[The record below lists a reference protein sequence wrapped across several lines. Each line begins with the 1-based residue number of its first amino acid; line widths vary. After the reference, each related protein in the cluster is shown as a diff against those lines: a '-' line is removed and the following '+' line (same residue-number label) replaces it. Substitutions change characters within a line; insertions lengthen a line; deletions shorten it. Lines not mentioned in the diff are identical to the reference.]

1 MKPFLNADFLLPD
14 ESSQRL
20 FHQYAANLPII
31 DFHCHLPPADVAND
45 SRFKTIAHAW
55 LGGDHYKW
63 RAMRANGVP
72 EADITGHEPDYRTFL
87 AWARTVPS
95 LVGNP
100 LYHWTH
106 LELQR
111 YFGIHE
117 PLSEKTA
124 PMIWEACN
132 AQIGQPEFGARA
144 LLTRM
149 KVRAVCTTDDPA
161 DRLEHHIAYAAA
173 RKPGDL
179 VMVPSYRPDKALAV
193 EDPAVWNAYLAKLG
207 ETADLSIGSYK
218 DLVSALDR
226 RHAAFH
232 ELGCRATDHALITP
246 VAVFAS
252 EEVGEP
258 EILDIHAKLAVA
270 VDPLDGSSNIETLAP
285 MGTIFS
291 ILHAAPVVAES
302 FLQTGRHQLAAGFL
316 IYGPHTALVLTM
328 GDGVRI
334 FTLDPD
340 QGFFVLTRDNITIP
354 EKTREYAINGSNL
367 RHWEPQIRFYVG
379 ELMLGKTGPRGE
391 DFNTRWLASVVADA
405 YRILVR
411 GGVYLYPGDSRRD
424 YKHGRLRLIYE
435 ANPVAMIIEQ
445 AGGSATDGHTP
456 ILDLAP
462 NAIHQRVPLVFG
474 SADEV
479 KRVTDAYESKVVT
492 ELPLFRSRSL
502 FRKGTE
508 SLG

>member
-1 MKPFLNADFLLPD
+1 M
-14 ESSQRL
+14 
-20 FHQYAANLPII
+20 
-31 DFHCHLPPADVAND
+31 
-45 SRFKTIAHAW
+45 T
-55 LGGDHYKW
+55 
-63 RAMRANGVP
+63 
-72 EADITGHEPDYRTFL
+72 
-87 AWARTVPS
+87 
-95 LVGNP
+95 
-100 LYHWTH
+100 
-106 LELQR
+106 
-111 YFGIHE
+111 E
-117 PLSEKTA
+117 PL
-124 PMIWEACN
+124 
-132 AQIGQPEFGARA
+132 
-144 LLTRM
+144 
-149 KVRAVCTTDDPA
+149 
-161 DRLEHHIAYAAA
+161 RLESYLDSVAVHS
-173 RKPGDL
+173 PG
-179 VMVPSYRPDKALAV
+179 LA
-193 EDPAVWNAYLAKLG
+193 PACQ
-207 ETADLSIGSYK
+207 T
-218 DLVSALDR
+218 VSALAEAGKSISKILAR
-226 RHAAFH
+226 GRLA
-232 ELGCRATDHALITP
+232 GALAEVVGESLDGDGQKALDVMTNDLLRDALSVSP

>member
-1 MKPFLNADFLLPD
+1 M
-14 ESSQRL
+14 
-20 FHQYAANLPII
+20 
-31 DFHCHLPPADVAND
+31 
-45 SRFKTIAHAW
+45 T
-55 LGGDHYKW
+55 
-63 RAMRANGVP
+63 
-72 EADITGHEPDYRTFL
+72 
-87 AWARTVPS
+87 
-95 LVGNP
+95 
-100 LYHWTH
+100 
-106 LELQR
+106 
-111 YFGIHE
+111 E
-117 PLSEKTA
+117 PL
-124 PMIWEACN
+124 
-132 AQIGQPEFGARA
+132 
-144 LLTRM
+144 
-149 KVRAVCTTDDPA
+149 
-161 DRLEHHIAYAAA
+161 RLESYLDSVAVHS
-173 RKPGDL
+173 PG
-179 VMVPSYRPDKALAV
+179 LA
-193 EDPAVWNAYLAKLG
+193 PACQ
-207 ETADLSIGSYK
+207 T
-218 DLVSALDR
+218 VSALAEAGKSISKILAR
-226 RHAAFH
+226 GRLA
-232 ELGCRATDHALITP
+232 GALAEVVGESLDGDGQKALDVMTNDLLRDALSVSP

-340 QGFFVLTRDNITIP
+340 QGFFVFTRDNITIP